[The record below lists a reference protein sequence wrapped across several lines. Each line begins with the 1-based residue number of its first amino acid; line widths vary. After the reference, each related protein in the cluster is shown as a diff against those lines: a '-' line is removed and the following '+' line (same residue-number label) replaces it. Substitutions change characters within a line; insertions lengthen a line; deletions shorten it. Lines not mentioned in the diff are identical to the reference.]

1 MMISIAGGL
10 VFIGVVAFV
19 YLEVQEKA
27 RFAAIAS
34 FLVCAVLGAGVLF
47 GYPNYCVWEQGKQ
60 GEAALAKATQDRQ
73 IKVQEAEAEMEAA
86 SKQAEANKLLG
97 ESIRAY
103 PEAMEQ
109 KWVEAIANTQN
120 QVIYL
125 PTEASVPITES
136 GRMALKK
143 QQEASRKDK

>member
-1 MMISIAGGL
+1 
-10 VFIGVVAFV
+10 
-19 YLEVQEKA
+19 
-27 RFAAIAS
+27 
-34 FLVCAVLGAGVLF
+34 
-47 GYPNYCVWEQGKQ
+47 
-60 GEAALAKATQDRQ
+60 
-73 IKVQEAEAEMEAA
+73 MEAA

-143 QQEASRKDK
+143 QQEASGKDK